1 MILRYRGPLNP
12 FKRGSKSYLVGLGIS
27 GVMKDSLD
35 KVLLAPSNSNESD
48 SESEDNED

>member
-35 KVLLAPSNSNESD
+35 KVLLAPSINESD